1 MRSSEA
7 LLNYMEA
14 EYELNGRLDAT
25 AQQYWRELRTRAGVD
40 TDFQKTI
47 DATDLSQEMDLG
59 KYSGTKLVDKTL
71 YNIRRERVTEL
82 FSEGLRFADLIRWR
96 AFDNMITTK
105 WIPEGVNFWDNMY
118 KFYDKDIRCNGESDA
133 VVSAKSLGKYLRPYS
148 KSMQSTNELKDGYNW
163 HEAYYLY
170 PIGVTDMLTASP
182 DRSLEN
188 TNLYQNINWPT
199 SAGGHA
205 EK

>member
-170 PIGVTDMLTASP
+170 PIGGTYMRTASP

-199 SAGGHA
+199 AAGGHA